1 MNVQRSKIR
10 KKREFL
16 RNQLNVSNNLKN
28 FEFDGRNDRR
38 GGGELDVHISVE
50 KRYSVLL
57 EEAKKKL
64 MDMAN
69 ERCKSDKLAS

>member
-1 MNVQRSKIR
+1 MFNEVRLG
-10 KKREFL
+10 KRESFYEISSMY
-16 RNQLNVSNNLKN
+16 RITLKN

>member
-1 MNVQRSKIR
+1 MV
-10 KKREFL
+10 
-16 RNQLNVSNNLKN
+16 
-28 FEFDGRNDRR
+28 GRI
-38 GGGELDVHISVE
+38 GEVGGELDVHISVE